1 VILVDTSVWIDHLR
15 RGNARLAAM
24 LDAGQVVSHPF
35 VIGELA
41 CGTVRQRPV
50 VLALLGRLPV
60 STVATHTE
68 ALAFIEGRRL
78 MGRGL
83 GYVDVHLLA
92 AAALDDVRLWTVDK
106 RLHAAA
112 RALGVSAMAH

>member
-1 VILVDTSVWIDHLR
+1 MILVDTSVWIDHLR
-15 RGNARLAAM
+15 RGNARLAAL

-41 CGTVRQRPV
+41 CGTLHRRSV
-50 VLALLGRLPV
+50 VLALLARLPV
-60 STVATHTE
+60 STTATHAE
-68 ALAFIEGRRL
+68 ALALIETRRL

-92 AAALDDVRLWTVDK
+92 ATALDDARLWTADK
-106 RLHAAA
+106 RLDGAA
-112 RALGVSAMAH
+112 RVLGVAASE